1 MLGAQPQVIESY
13 VETGQLQIVFW
24 PVLNYGEPSFNA
36 TVAAECAA
44 RQDMN
49 AFWDLHR
56 DLFENQS
63 DLWRAGRDYYV
74 QAAQEAGVDAE
85 AFGACF
91 DGEEAR
97 NHVQALDEAR
107 QARGIF
113 SQPVFDIEGQLL
125 HGSQSFE
132 TFAGVIDGVL
142 EE

>member
-1 MLGAQPQVIESY
+1 MLGTQPQVIETY
-13 VETGQLQIVFW
+13 VETGQMQLVFW

-36 TVAAECAA
+36 TLAAECVG
-44 RQDMN
+44 RQDVE
-49 AFWDLHR
+49 AFWELHR
-56 DLFENQS
+56 ILFENQS
-63 DLWRAGRDYYV
+63 ELWGAGRDYYV
-74 QAAQEAGVDAE
+74 QAAQQVGVDGE

-97 NHVQALDEAR
+97 DHVQVLDETR

-132 TFAGVIDGVL
+132 TFAEVIDGAL
-142 EE
+142 GE

>member
-1 MLGAQPQVIESY
+1 M
-13 VETGQLQIVFW
+13 QLVFW
-24 PVLNYGEPSFNA
+24 PVVNHGEPSFNA
-36 TVAAECAA
+36 TLATECVA
-44 RQDMN
+44 RQDMG
-49 AFWDLHR
+49 AFWQLHHT
-56 DLFENQS
+56 LFKNQI

-97 NHVQALDEAR
+97 NHVLALDETR
-107 QARGIF
+107 RARGIF

-132 TFAGVIDGVL
+132 TFAGVIETALG
-142 EE
+142 E